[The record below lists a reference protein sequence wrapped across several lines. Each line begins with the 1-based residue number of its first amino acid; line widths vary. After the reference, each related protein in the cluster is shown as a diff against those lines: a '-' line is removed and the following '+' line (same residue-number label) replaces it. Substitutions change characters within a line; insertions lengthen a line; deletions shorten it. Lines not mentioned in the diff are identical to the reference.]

1 MRLDFKVNRDAFGS
15 DIQNVLSI
23 IPGNKNITVV
33 PAGVILS
40 GPVNKPDVKVDLSE
54 ARKTITNA
62 AKDGLKDSMNQM
74 GKELKKLFG
83 K

>member
-1 MRLDFKVNRDAFGS
+1 M
-15 DIQNVLSI
+15 
-23 IPGNKNITVV
+23 V
-33 PAGVILS
+33 PAGVNIT

-62 AKDGLKDSMNQM
+62 AKDGLQDSAKKL
-74 GKELKKLFG
+74 GKELQKLFG